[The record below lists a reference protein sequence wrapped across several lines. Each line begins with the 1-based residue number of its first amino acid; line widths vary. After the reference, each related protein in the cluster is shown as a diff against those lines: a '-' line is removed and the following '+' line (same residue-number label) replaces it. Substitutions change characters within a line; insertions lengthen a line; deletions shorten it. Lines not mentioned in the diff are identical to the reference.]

1 MQVKAEVVA
10 IAEYASS
17 VQPPNAGRCAMTTL
31 AMLSPPLER
40 LFDRIDAAEPT
51 DPYLRVLL
59 DIWRTKRLRR
69 FLPTRTELVGAAPEP
84 IAGHT
89 FSFVHAG
96 PTTDDWALVD
106 VGEAAR
112 SILGPIGGDR
122 RLMDMR
128 SRRLAVHLRR
138 LFDFVRETA
147 EPITASFSERG
158 MPFSDNRFEVMVAP
172 LASDGRRVDAV
183 FGGIVARP
191 MTRAADRGRG
201 GHPSRAS

>member
-1 MQVKAEVVA
+1 MQVKAEETS
-10 IAEYASS
+10 ITEYACC
-17 VQPPNAGRCAMTTL
+17 VQTPMREGSAMTTL
-31 AMLSPPLER
+31 AMLPPPLER

-51 DPYLRVLL
+51 DPHLRVLL

-69 FLPTRTELVGAAPEP
+69 FLPTRTELAGAAPEP

-89 FSFVHAG
+89 FNFVHAG
-96 PTTDDWALVD
+96 PATDDWALVD

-122 RLMDMR
+122 RLMDMK

-147 EPITASFSERG
+147 EPVTASFSERG
-158 MPFSDNRFEVMVAP
+158 MPHSDNRFEVMVAP
-172 LASDGRRVDAV
+172 LASDGLRVDAV

-191 MTRAADRGRG
+191 TTRAGDHSGKATR
-201 GHPSRAS
+201 

>member
-1 MQVKAEVVA
+1 
-10 IAEYASS
+10 
-17 VQPPNAGRCAMTTL
+17 MTTL
-31 AMLSPPLER
+31 AMLPPPLER

-51 DPYLRVLL
+51 DPNLTVLL
-59 DIWRTKRLRR
+59 DIWRAKRLRQ
-69 FLPTRTELVGAAPEP
+69 FLPTRTELAGAAPKP
-84 IAGHT
+84 IEGHT
-89 FSFVHAG
+89 FIFEHAG
-96 PTTDDWALVD
+96 PTIGDWALVD

-122 RLMDMR
+122 RLTDMR

-147 EPITASFSERG
+147 EPVTASFSERG
-158 MPFSDNRFEVMVAP
+158 IPFSNNRFEVMVAP

-191 MTRAADRGRG
+191 MTRAAVRGREVT
-201 GHPSRAS
+201 R